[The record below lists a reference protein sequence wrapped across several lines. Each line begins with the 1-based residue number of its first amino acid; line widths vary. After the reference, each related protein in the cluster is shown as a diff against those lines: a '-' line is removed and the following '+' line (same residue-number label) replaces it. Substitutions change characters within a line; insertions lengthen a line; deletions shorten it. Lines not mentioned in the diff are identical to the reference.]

1 MNGLARRLRARLP
14 AGSFARSVGILAG
27 GAALGQAITLL
38 ASPLLSRLYTPADFG
53 LLAVYSSLLGI
64 LTVAAN
70 LRYELAIPL
79 PAEDEEAAQVLGI
92 SLAVAV
98 AVGLAT
104 ALAAWAFGDGLVEL
118 AGAPGLRPHLW
129 LLPIGVVAVGAYQ
142 ALSYWAVRKQA
153 YGPIAMTR
161 LAQGAS
167 GAAVQLL
174 LGLLRLGPIGLIVG
188 QVVGQAAG
196 SSSLAS
202 RVLRL
207 DAPTLSR
214 VRPRAMLA
222 AARRYDR
229 FPKYSTAGA
238 LLNSSS
244 LQLPSVLLTA
254 YFGAAVAGWYF
265 FAQRLLRSPLNMV
278 ANAVSQVYYGQAP
291 RLARDNPRGLLTL
304 FQRTARR
311 LLLVGAVPLG
321 LLAAVGPWAFATL
334 FGDRWTAAGVY
345 AQLLAPYL
353 LFQFAFG
360 PVSQTFSILEAQRAM
375 LLLNAS
381 KMLLSVGPVV
391 AAGRLG
397 LSPETAVLTH
407 SLGLATNYVMA
418 YVVCSRLIRHRIEAH
433 AGSGAGRS

>member
-1 MNGLARRLRARLP
+1 MTSP
-14 AGSFARSVGILAG
+14 QG
-27 GAALGQAITLL
+27 GFDPYHAW
-38 ASPLLSRLYTPADFG
+38 
-53 LLAVYSSLLGI
+53 LGI
-64 LTVAAN
+64 PPQE
-70 LRYELAIPL
+70 RP
-79 PAEDEEAAQVLGI
+79 I
-92 SLAVAV
+92 SYYRL
-98 AVGLAT
+98 L
-104 ALAAWAFGDGLVEL
+104 
-118 AGAPGLRPHLW
+118 GLRPFESNPQVIEAAVDQRLAFLRTKTTGPQASYAEQLINQIVQARLT
-129 LLPIGVVAVGAYQ
+129 LLDP
-142 ALSYWAVRKQA
+142 VRKQA

-381 KMLLSVGPVV
+381 RMLLSVGPVV